1 MNNPEI
7 KEINI
12 VKINPNPS
20 SNRHNASTISAD
32 EATTYSNG
40 TFTDGYGKATSLVV
54 EVTEGATADLM
65 IDFTIETVAQETVKQ
80 WKEYLYQHTTE
91 SEKKTL
97 EEGYSIK
104 GSANW
109 LMGAFGFAKGGGNY
123 SHYENK
129 TDDFDFSNEQ
139 FKQGFSTLIYNSKTE
154 TYNVKGNI
162 KATGTS
168 HIPTRATAFIQI
180 ATIKFTDGKTI
191 NVTDGQNVIVGDPK
205 GRTDKVTSA
214 STPVLNMT
222 PVTHPN

>member
-1 MNNPEI
+1 MRNPEI
-7 KEINI
+7 KEI
-12 VKINPNPS
+12 KIIEFNPNS
-20 SNRHNASTISAD
+20 SNLHNASTISTD
-32 EATTYSNG
+32 EATTYSKG
-40 TFTDGYGKATSLVV
+40 TFTDGYGRATSLEV
-54 EVTEGATADLM
+54 EVTDGATVDLM

-97 EEGYSIK
+97 EESYSIK

-162 KATGTS
+162 KATGKS
-168 HIPTRATAFIQI
+168 NIPTKATVFIQI

-191 NVTDGQNVIVGDPK
+191 HVTDSQNVIVADKLGK
-205 GRTDKVTSA
+205 TDRVTSA
-214 STPVLNMT
+214 SKPEINIS
-222 PVTHPN
+222 PVTNPN